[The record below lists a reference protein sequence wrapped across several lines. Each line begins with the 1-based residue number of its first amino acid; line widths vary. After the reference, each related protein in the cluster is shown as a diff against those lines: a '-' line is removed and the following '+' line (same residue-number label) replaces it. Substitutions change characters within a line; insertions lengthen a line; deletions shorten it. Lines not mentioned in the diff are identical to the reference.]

1 VKSLKNILFIAL
13 ALLGLFAREVGSEEA
28 KLGIPIS
35 TLPTVIHSPG
45 VYVLQQSFDVN
56 FQSGAAITI
65 AADNVVIDFNG
76 HTISNTQAGSGTEAY
91 GVYSLDR
98 ANLTIRNGRI
108 KGFNVGVFLNG
119 SDNLSYGHLVEEVHV
134 DHNTSCGIYLFGAHS
149 IVRGCEVIKTGGSI
163 LNTNEFNAGIAVT
176 GTGTRIVDNNVSE
189 VSPPASSSFPS
200 VGIYLRS
207 VDGFVVGNRV
217 SQVQTG
223 LYIATRTAK
232 FRDNL
237 IGSGVTVGSSGG
249 ADTGSTPS
257 IPGGPRRPPPPPVAN
272 TPAPPWAPPANYEAW
287 ILDHFNATE
296 RADQT
301 RSGKEADPDYDGR
314 SNFEEFTGGTAP
326 KGWSIPAAGLRMW
339 LRADIGVDKI
349 LMPGPSG
356 HLVWNWHD
364 QSPSQITLN
373 AVASQQPRATF
384 ELVTGYGMPVVRF
397 DGIGNVLHTAAA
409 VDLFQGNP
417 EWTIF
422 FVTNPGASQ
431 ETYADI
437 MDQDHDAVSSF
448 AVQQNGTNTNQFGLG
463 VDLIP
468 LESGRMQMVSS
479 VKTIE
484 RQVDYLNG
492 IQHADLAAG
501 PFSPQIRRLAVGG
514 WIKGGRFYNGDIAEI
529 IIYNRALT
537 EPERSE
543 VEGWLH
549 RRYNL
554 DLDGMPY
561 EWEIEH
567 RLDVSRNDALLDPDG
582 DGLGN
587 MTEYQL
593 GTDPHSAD
601 SDGDGMPDGWEVSN
615 GLNPRMH
622 DSWSDSDAD
631 SFSNGDEYR
640 LGTNPFA
647 FDYDSDYDRRP
658 DSVDAA
664 PYDYYNGVLPRITP
678 ISGEGQSAVGGQVLG
693 EPLVV
698 RVTDSFGLILR
709 NAPLQ
714 VSSTA
719 AGTGFA
725 HSPANSLFGIS
736 TFYTDADGMA
746 TIYVRLPDAVSAV
759 PIQITAVSGLA
770 TKTVNF
776 SATALAPPAIAAGE
790 YHTVALGSSGMV
802 WAWGLNSS
810 GQLGDGTRLQ
820 RSLPA
825 PVKGLREIKAV
836 AVGAYHSLA
845 LSRDGRVWT
854 WGSNT
859 LGQLGLGHKN
869 DTASPSLVPG
879 VSNIVAIA
887 GGSYHSLALAA
898 NGTVYAWG
906 FNGNGQLG
914 TGSDASTTLPAQVAG
929 LGAGSGVVS
938 ISAGGFHSLAVTASG
953 VEKGWGANFH
963 GALGGTAARHLVP
976 HVVSAAS
983 VSKAAGGAYHTM
995 AIKSGG
1001 DAEALGW
1008 NGEGQLGDNTR
1019 TSRSAANGVWFL
1031 NKAKALSGSQAITGH
1046 CLAVTTEGNV
1056 YSWGANDAGQLGEG
1070 TRTDRLTAVQVP
1082 SLSKIESVAAG
1093 SFHSTAVAADG
1104 AIYSW
1109 GDNDFGQLGGGTTAR
1124 EGQAEPRR
1132 VEGLNLTPSER
1143 DSDQDGLQDEWEWR
1157 HFGGLHQTGDG
1168 DPDNDGQVNLLEYQT
1183 GRDPNK
1189 TDYVAAGLPPLH
1201 SRLVNLSTRADVGTG
1216 NDRLIAGF
1224 IVHGNAP
1231 KTLIVRAMGPSMG
1244 NVIPPALLLNDP
1256 QLEIKDSSGNTL
1268 TSNGK
1273 FAFSNNWADDSD
1285 QATLLQ
1291 QFNMTGGLHQRD
1303 AALVW
1308 TLPPGSY
1315 TAHVT
1320 GADGGTG
1327 IAIVEMYDVVQSGS
1341 YLANL
1346 SARAKL
1352 ATGDKVL
1359 ISGFIVSG
1367 DPSRPIRAALRAIG
1381 PSLAAHGVP
1390 DPLADPHLSL
1400 RNPAGDKM
1408 EENDDWAQA
1417 GNRAELEA
1425 TGIPPAHALES
1436 MMVRLIYPGTYT
1448 VVLSSS
1454 AKSTNHSGTALI
1466 EVYDLSSSHDTD
1478 RDGLTD
1484 LEEIHVYGTDPFDAD
1499 HDNDGIEDGTEIHH
1513 GLNPFDAS
1521 DAALDKDGDGI
1532 SNLTEVLNGTSPS
1545 RMDFV
1550 KGTTV
1555 GTTQGKLG
1563 VGNNGG
1569 AGYSI
1574 PITVSPGTAG
1584 MQPKL
1589 SFEYSS
1595 RGGNGVMGMGWSI
1608 AGVSAI
1614 ARVPPTRAQD
1624 NMIHGVNFS
1633 GTDRFAMDGQRLIAI
1648 KGGADG
1654 GENTEYRTEI
1664 ESFTRVVSL
1673 GVSGNGPRSF
1683 KAETKSGLTYFF
1695 GDTDDSRFIAEGRN
1709 DALSW
1714 AISRIEDRNGNSMS
1728 FHYVK
1733 KSDGRELLLEY
1744 ISYTSN
1750 AAANLVPYARVEF
1763 GYESRPDPSFGYV
1776 GGSRTQST
1784 QRLKTVTSKFGGQ
1797 VVRQYTVAYTES
1809 ASTGKSLVQNIQEG
1823 AGGLFFNPTKF
1834 TWSHE
1839 KTRESNGPQMIRS
1852 EFTGENNYRGKTSE
1866 GQPRE
1871 QWMEGDFTGD
1881 GRSDFARITTTS
1893 TNEDFGPARID
1904 VSITTPGQNPGGSP
1918 TFAQSDWLAGQPRP
1932 PYNISDKW
1940 ISGDFDGDG
1949 RLDLLR
1955 FHDGGGSPHYSAV
1968 HLYRKDA
1975 QHNKFAKT
1983 DCTVT
1988 GGLPYKDFGL
1998 VYPAD
2003 LNGDGRLDL
2012 LSIFANNEKGTN
2024 DKHGKAPT
2032 RFAAYL
2038 NQGPGA
2044 GGAPTF
2050 AGSLWGLTNP
2060 EDQIFQGVAQRWL
2073 LGDVTGDG
2081 LPEVLFIRNTEEVP
2095 QVNVYRNNIGS
2106 FTRDDWRPDT
2116 SDFDKAKNDD
2126 YDLTIWQT
2134 GDFNGDGLVDL
2145 LFLKKEPGSGSTRTR
2160 SDVIV
2165 YLATGNPN
2173 LEHAFSR
2180 QKWGTIGLLNNYLGY
2195 KVDVRVGDFNGDG
2208 RSDIGVVETI
2218 PATQSGAPG
2227 EPIETHPS
2235 SVDHHFYRSNGHN
2248 GFSQEPSISRPIEN
2262 HHDLST
2268 LQWMPA
2274 DFNGDGR
2281 EDLARLYTSG
2291 TTIQRIFADIWTST
2305 TGVRDQL
2312 KSVEDAMASTTAI
2325 EYKTLTDP
2333 LYKRSASDDKVD
2345 NAIDLMVPMPVVSS
2359 VNFDDGVGGRY
2370 TIDYEYG
2377 GLKAH
2382 RERGLLGF
2390 RSIITKDSR
2399 TPGVWAETT
2408 LRQDFPFTGMV
2419 LYSATHRP
2427 SDNGLLSQSTTTYGE
2442 RKSHGDRVH
2451 LVYTTENVAESYELN
2466 DLPSGRLTSRT
2477 TTTTNQIDP
2486 YGNTESITVTSLDH
2500 HSKTTLNTFD
2510 NSEGTLDVSHSW
2522 KLGQLRRSTVT
2533 HVALNQA
2540 PIIRTSSFDYNAKGQ
2555 VKYETI
2561 EPDSIDPKIWSQ
2573 THHEH
2578 DDFGNTK
2585 ATITYGLDGTGA
2597 PPDTRLERKTTTHYD
2612 ERGRFARETVN
2623 DLGHTETRRY
2633 DERWGSVNWVKGPN
2647 ALETTTL
2654 YDDLGRER
2662 LTTRPDGSRTITT
2675 YHSALGANDAPP
2687 GAQYFV
2693 RSAVDG
2699 AAPIFVYFDRLGR
2712 ELRKK
2717 TSGGIAAGS
2726 TDRTGRTIFVDT
2738 EYNEKGQTKSVSR
2751 PYFPGDPVHKAYTT
2765 YDLLGRAERIE
2776 TPKEG
2781 GGFAVTTT
2789 VYRGL
2794 ETDRINPKQQG
2805 TNLKTTAKNDS
2816 QGHLVKVTDAK
2827 NGSVEYGYD
2836 AAGNL
2841 VKTIQGN
2848 NVTQMGYDIRGRKEW
2863 MDDPNLGYWTYEYNC
2878 LGELTRQT
2886 DAKDQTVTMEYDQ
2899 LGRLKNRSELEGT
2912 TVWTY
2917 DTAAGRGISKLHK
2930 VGFKLPGSTD
2940 VVDQRVMKYD
2950 DLGRVTDADETI
2962 NGGVYRVSTS
2972 YDSLSRPETL
2982 TYPSLL
2988 KIRNIYDTNGHLQQ
3002 IQPDGGGPIYWKASA
3017 YDADG
3022 HITKQELGNGVI
3034 TDRVY
3039 VTETGVLKRIE
3050 SGLNEGSAVQ
3060 SLNYHFDVIGN
3071 LGQRTDQNQ
3080 SVTESFE
3087 YDELNRVRKA
3097 VGPLT
3102 REFSYDLAGNIMAK
3116 QGVGDYSYTAAV
3128 AENLSPNGRERLKP
3142 HAVRNVTLN
3151 GVRQDAGYD
3160 ANGNMTSGFNRT
3172 ISWTSFNMPE
3182 LIQRGDARRHFT
3194 YNADRARVK
3203 QVAVEGTVSTTTIYV
3218 GGMYELVS
3226 TTTKIERKHYIA
3238 SPAGR
3243 IAIVTETQE
3252 RIGEQWG
3259 VFVNDTKFL
3268 HADHIGSVDAVTN
3281 ANGTLFCQQSFDAW
3295 GERRATNWGGG
3306 PVTFC
3311 EKITRGYTDHEQMD
3325 DVGLVHMN
3333 GRIYDPWLGRFLS
3346 ADPFIQAPTETQNF
3360 NRYSYV
3366 LNNPLS
3372 LTDPSGF
3379 NFLNNFGKW
3388 LTDNLGQTGGQ
3399 IAIAVIAVAW
3409 GLATQDWISG
3419 WSMFATAATASGVS
3433 LTGTVV
3439 AAAAAGFS
3447 SSFISSS
3454 LSGASLGQAF
3464 QNGVLTAGV
3473 MALTAGVVGP
3483 ALHAIPVNNIMDA
3496 AGKAL
3501 GHGLVGGVI
3510 SGAASALQEGS
3521 FRDGFLGAFVSQAF
3535 SGLVGLVPGSD
3546 FGDVATRVMLS
3557 AIIGGTAA
3565 ELGGGKFANGAISAA
3580 FLRLYNDERRNLRGL
3595 TRGQAA
3601 ARYGTIKNNVWKN
3614 EGKWMIRYRIPDEI
3628 FYDGQYWWR
3637 HAETGDLVRE
3647 IYLNRDIAPML
3658 EQALFDLK
3666 ARGELIYLETFSG
3679 AFSIRGTRGSGRQS
3693 AHSYGIALDINPHLA
3708 EFNRPSYQPVQVQGA
3723 FTRAGFVDGGTFT
3736 PRDGMHFSLGW

>member
-1 VKSLKNILFIAL
+1 
-13 ALLGLFAREVGSEEA
+13 
-28 KLGIPIS
+28 
-35 TLPTVIHSPG
+35 
-45 VYVLQQSFDVN
+45 
-56 FQSGAAITI
+56 
-65 AADNVVIDFNG
+65 
-76 HTISNTQAGSGTEAY
+76 
-91 GVYSLDR
+91 
-98 ANLTIRNGRI
+98 
-108 KGFNVGVFLNG
+108 
-119 SDNLSYGHLVEEVHV
+119 
-134 DHNTSCGIYLFGAHS
+134 
-149 IVRGCEVIKTGGSI
+149 
-163 LNTNEFNAGIAVT
+163 
-176 GTGTRIVDNNVSE
+176 
-189 VSPPASSSFPS
+189 
-200 VGIYLRS
+200 
-207 VDGFVVGNRV
+207 
-217 SQVQTG
+217 
-223 LYIATRTAK
+223 
-232 FRDNL
+232 
-237 IGSGVTVGSSGG
+237 
-249 ADTGSTPS
+249 
-257 IPGGPRRPPPPPVAN
+257 
-272 TPAPPWAPPANYEAW
+272 
-287 ILDHFNATE
+287 
-296 RADQT
+296 
-301 RSGKEADPDYDGR
+301 
-314 SNFEEFTGGTAP
+314 
-326 KGWSIPAAGLRMW
+326 
-339 LRADIGVDKI
+339 
-349 LMPGPSG
+349 
-356 HLVWNWHD
+356 
-364 QSPSQITLN
+364 
-373 AVASQQPRATF
+373 
-384 ELVTGYGMPVVRF
+384 
-397 DGIGNVLHTAAA
+397 
-409 VDLFQGNP
+409 
-417 EWTIF
+417 
-422 FVTNPGASQ
+422 
-431 ETYADI
+431 
-437 MDQDHDAVSSF
+437 
-448 AVQQNGTNTNQFGLG
+448 
-463 VDLIP
+463 
-468 LESGRMQMVSS
+468 
-479 VKTIE
+479 
-484 RQVDYLNG
+484 
-492 IQHADLAAG
+492 
-501 PFSPQIRRLAVGG
+501 
-514 WIKGGRFYNGDIAEI
+514 
-529 IIYNRALT
+529 
-537 EPERSE
+537 
-543 VEGWLH
+543 
-549 RRYNL
+549 
-554 DLDGMPY
+554 
-561 EWEIEH
+561 
-567 RLDVSRNDALLDPDG
+567 
-582 DGLGN
+582 
-587 MTEYQL
+587 
-593 GTDPHSAD
+593 
-601 SDGDGMPDGWEVSN
+601 
-615 GLNPRMH
+615 
-622 DSWSDSDAD
+622 
-631 SFSNGDEYR
+631 
-640 LGTNPFA
+640 
-647 FDYDSDYDRRP
+647 
-658 DSVDAA
+658 
-664 PYDYYNGVLPRITP
+664 
-678 ISGEGQSAVGGQVLG
+678 
-693 EPLVV
+693 
-698 RVTDSFGLILR
+698 
-709 NAPLQ
+709 
-714 VSSTA
+714 
-719 AGTGFA
+719 
-725 HSPANSLFGIS
+725 
-736 TFYTDADGMA
+736 
-746 TIYVRLPDAVSAV
+746 
-759 PIQITAVSGLA
+759 
-770 TKTVNF
+770 
-776 SATALAPPAIAAGE
+776 
-790 YHTVALGSSGMV
+790 
-802 WAWGLNSS
+802 
-810 GQLGDGTRLQ
+810 
-820 RSLPA
+820 LPA

-845 LSRDGRVWT
+845 LTRDGRVWA

-869 DTASPSLVPG
+869 DAASPVLVSG
-879 VSNIVAIA
+879 LSNIIAIA

-914 TGSDASTTLPAQVAG
+914 TGTDASTNLPTEVAG

-953 VEKGWGANFH
+953 QEKGWGANFH
-963 GALGGTAARHLVP
+963 GALGGTAARHLTP
-976 HVVSAAS
+976 HVVSTTP

-1019 TSRSAANGVWFL
+1019 TSRSAVNGVWFL
-1031 NKAKALSGSQAITGH
+1031 NQAKALSGSQAITGH

-1070 TRTDRLTAVQVP
+1070 TTTDRLTPVLVP
-1082 SLSKIESVAAG
+1082 SLTKIESVAAG
-1093 SFHSTAVAADG
+1093 SFHSTAVGTDG

-1124 EGQAEPRR
+1124 AGQAQPRR
-1132 VEGLNLTPSER
+1132 VEGLNLTPTEH
-1143 DSDQDGLQDEWEWR
+1143 DSDQDGLRDEWEWR

-1189 TDYVAAGLPPLH
+1189 TDYLAAGLPPLH

-1216 NDRLIAGF
+1216 DDRLIAGF

-1231 KTLIVRAMGPSMG
+1231 KTLIVRAMGPSLA
-1244 NVIPPALLLNDP
+1244 NVIAPDLLLNDP
-1256 QLEIKDSSGNTL
+1256 VLELKDSSGAPL

-1273 FAFSNNWADDSD
+1273 VAVSNNWADDPD

-1291 QFNMTGGLHQRD
+1291 QFNMAGGLHERD

-1320 GADGGTG
+1320 GVGGGTG

-1346 SARAKL
+1346 SSRAKL

-1367 DPSRPIRAALRAIG
+1367 DRPIRAALRAIG

-1400 RNPAGDKM
+1400 RDTAGEKM

-1417 GNRAELEA
+1417 GNRAEIEA
-1425 TGIPPAHALES
+1425 TGIPPANPLES
-1436 MMVRLIYPGTYT
+1436 MMVRLIEPGMYT
-1448 VVLSSS
+1448 VVVSSS
-1454 AKSTNHSGTALI
+1454 PKSTNHSGTALV
-1466 EVYDLSSSHDTD
+1466 EVYDLSSSHDSD
-1478 RDGLTD
+1478 GDGLTD
-1484 LEEIHVYGTDPFDAD
+1484 HEEIHRYGTNPFDAD
-1499 HDNDGIEDGTEIHH
+1499 HDDDGIEDGIEIHH
-1513 GLNPFDAS
+1513 GLNPFDKW
-1521 DAALDKDGDGI
+1521 DATLDKDGDGI
-1532 SNLTEVLNGTSPS
+1532 SNLTEVLNGTLPS
-1545 RMDFV
+1545 RFDSI

-1555 GTTQGKLG
+1555 GTTQGKLA

-1569 AGYSI
+1569 ASYSI
-1574 PITVSPGTAG
+1574 PIVVSPGTAG
-1584 MQPKL
+1584 LQPKL

-1595 RGGNGVMGMGWSI
+1595 RGGNGIMGMGWSI

-1614 ARVPPTRAQD
+1614 TRVPPTRAQD
-1624 NMIHGVNFS
+1624 GLIHGVNFS
-1633 GTDRFAMDGQRLIAI
+1633 TTDRFAMDGQRLICLS
-1648 KGGADG
+1648 KGNDG
-1654 GENTEYRTEI
+1654 LPGQEFRTEL

-1673 GVSGNGPRSF
+1673 GQSGAGPRSF

-1695 GDTDDSRFIAEGRN
+1695 GDTDDSRFIAEGRS

-1728 FHYVK
+1728 FHYLK
-1733 KSDGRELLLEY
+1733 TSGGRELLLEY
-1744 ISYTSN
+1744 IAYTSN
-1750 AAANLVPYARVEF
+1750 AAANLLPYARVEF
-1763 GYESRPDPSFGYV
+1763 GYEGRPDPSFGYV
-1776 GGSRTQST
+1776 GGSQTQST
-1784 QRLKTVTSKFGGQ
+1784 HRLKTVTSKFGGQ
-1797 VVRQYTVAYTES
+1797 VVRQYSVSYIES
-1809 ASTGKSLVQNIQEG
+1809 ESTGKSLVENIQEG

-1839 KTRESNGPQMIRS
+1839 KTAMIRS
-1852 EFTGENNYRGKTSE
+1852 EFTGQNNYRGKTSE

-1893 TNEDFGPARID
+1893 INEDFGPARID
-1904 VSITTPGQNPGGSP
+1904 VSVTTPGQNSGGSP
-1918 TFAQSDWLAGQPRP
+1918 TFAQSDWLSGQPRP

-1949 RLDLLR
+1949 RLDILR
-1955 FHDGGGSPHYSAV
+1955 FHDGLGSSHASAV

-1975 QHNKFAKT
+1975 QQNKFAKT

-1988 GGLPYKDFGL
+1988 GSLPYKDFGL

-2024 DKHGKAPT
+2024 DKNGTART

-2060 EDQIFQGVAQRWL
+2060 EDQIFQGVAQRWM

-2081 LPEVLFIRNTEEVP
+2081 LPEVLFIRNTDEVP
-2095 QVNVYRNNIGS
+2095 QVNVYRNNLGS

-2180 QKWGTIGLLNNYLGY
+2180 QKWGTIRLLQDYPGY

-2218 PATQSGAPG
+2218 PATQSGPPE
-2227 EPIETHPS
+2227 EPLETQPS
-2235 SVDHHFYRSNGHN
+2235 SVDHHFYHSNGHN
-2248 GFSQEPSISRPIEN
+2248 GFSEEPPISRPIEN
-2262 HHDLST
+2262 HQHLGT

-2281 EDLARLYTSG
+2281 EDLARLYTYG
-2291 TTIQRIFADIWTST
+2291 TNPQRISADIWTST

-2312 KSVEDAMASTTAI
+2312 KSVEDAMASTTTI
-2325 EYKTLTDP
+2325 EYQTLTDP
-2333 LYKRSASDDKVD
+2333 LYSRSAANDTVD

-2370 TIDYEYG
+2370 TVDYQYG

-2419 LYSATHRP
+2419 VHSATHRP
-2427 SDNGLLSQSTTTYGE
+2427 SDNGLLSRSTTTYVE
-2442 RKSHGDRVH
+2442 RKNYGDRVR
-2451 LVYTTENVAESYELN
+2451 LVYATENVTESYELN
-2466 DLPSGRLTSRT
+2466 DMPSGRLTSRT
-2477 TTTTNQIDP
+2477 TTTTNEVDP
-2486 YGNTESITVTSLDH
+2486 HGNTKSITVTSLDH

-2510 NSEGTLDVSHSW
+2510 NSEGSPSVPHSW

-2533 HVALNQA
+2533 HVAPNQP
-2540 PIIRTSSFDYNAKGQ
+2540 PITRTSSFDYNAKGQ
-2555 VKYETI
+2555 VEYETI
-2561 EPDSIDPKIWSQ
+2561 EPDSNDPKIWSQ
-2573 THHEH
+2573 TQHAF

-2585 ATITYGLDGTGA
+2585 ATTTRGLPGTGIL
-2597 PPDTRLERKTTTHYD
+2597 PGTRLERSTTTNYD

-2647 ALETTTL
+2647 SLETTTL

-2662 LTTRPDGSRTITT
+2662 LTTRPDGSRTITS
-2675 YHSALGANDAPP
+2675 YHSALGDSDAPP
-2687 GAQYFV
+2687 RAEYFV
-2693 RSAVDG
+2693 RNAVDG
-2699 AAPIFVYFDRLGR
+2699 AAPAFVYFDRLGR

-2726 TDRTGRTIFVDT
+2726 TDHTGRTIFVDT
-2738 EYNEKGQTKSVSR
+2738 EYNEKGQTNSVSR

-2765 YDLLGRAERIE
+2765 YDLLGRAEMIQ

-2794 ETDRINPKQQG
+2794 ETDRFNPKQQG

-2827 NGSVEYGYD
+2827 NGAVEYGYD

-2848 NVTQMGYDIRGRKEW
+2848 NVTRMGYDIRGRKEW
-2863 MDDPNLGYWTYEYNC
+2863 MDDPNLGYWTYQYNC
-2878 LGELTRQT
+2878 LGELIRQT
-2886 DAKDQTVTMEYDQ
+2886 DAKDQTVTMDYDQ
-2899 LGRLKNRSELEGT
+2899 LGRLKSRSELEGT

-2917 DTAAGRGISKLHK
+2917 DTATGRGIGKPHK
-2930 VGFKLPGSTD
+2930 VGFKLPGATD

-2988 KIRNIYDTNGHLQQ
+2988 KVRNIYDANGHLQQ
-3002 IQPDGGGPIYWKASA
+3002 IKPDAGGPIYWQARA
-3017 YDADG
+3017 YDAAG
-3022 HITKQELGNGVI
+3022 NITKQELGNGVI

-3039 VTETGVLKRIE
+3039 VPETGVLKRIE

-3060 SLNYHFDVIGN
+3060 SLNYNFDVIGN
-3071 LGQRTDQNQ
+3071 LEERRDQNQ
-3080 SVTESFE
+3080 TVTETFE

-3097 VGPLT
+3097 IGPLT

-3116 QGVGDYSYTAAV
+3116 QGVGDYSYTPAV
-3128 AENLSPNGRERLKP
+3128 PETLSPNGRERAKP
-3142 HAVRNVTLN
+3142 HAVRSVTPL
-3151 GVRQDAGYD
+3151 GGLRSPDAQYD
-3160 ANGNMTSGFNRT
+3160 ANGNMTSGFNRI

-3194 YNADRARVK
+3194 YNADRARTK
-3203 QVAVEGTVSTTTIYV
+3203 QVAVQGTASITTIYV
-3218 GGMYELVS
+3218 GGMYEVVDNG
-3226 TTTKIERKHYIA
+3226 TKTERKHYIA

-3243 IAIVTETQE
+3243 IAVVTETQE
-3252 RIGEQWG
+3252 KVGLEWG
-3259 VFVNDTKFL
+3259 ATVNDTKFF
-3268 HADHIGSVDAVTN
+3268 HTDHLGSIDAVTD
-3281 ANGTLFCQQSFDAW
+3281 ANGALLCRQSFDAW
-3295 GERRATNWGGG
+3295 GERRATNWGAG
-3306 PVTFC
+3306 PVSFC
-3311 EKITRGYTDHEQMD
+3311 DKITRGYTDHEQMD

-3399 IAIAVIAVAW
+3399 VAIAVIAVAW

-3419 WSMFATAATASGVS
+3419 WSMFATTLTASGVT

-3447 SSFISSS
+3447 SAFISSS

-3464 QNGVLTAGV
+3464 QSAVLTAGV
-3473 MALTAGVVGP
+3473 TALTAGVVGP
-3483 ALHAIPVNNIMDA
+3483 ALHNIPTSDIVGA
-3496 AGKAL
+3496 AAKAL

-3535 SGLVGLVPGSD
+3535 SGVVGLVPGND
-3546 FGDVATRVMLS
+3546 FGAVATRVMLS

-3580 FLRLYNDERRNLRGL
+3580 FLRLYNDESDNLARLFRGEKEATLSYASSVMDHILCTYPDLKTELAGTIDRYGNVHFGPKSDSLTRSSPGTITEDTVVVFHFHPTGPNLRPYQFSDYRIGPKNDL
-3595 TRGQAA
+3595 AFMERHSKLIHMVGVLDAA
-3601 ARYGTIKNNVWKN
+3601 AGKNS
-3614 EGKWMIRYRIPDEI
+3614 I
-3628 FYDGQYWWR
+3628 FYR
-3637 HAETGDLVRE
+3637 
-3647 IYLNRDIAPML
+3647 APNQPFAVKRATQMFYD
-3658 EQALFDLK
+3658 ALK
-3666 ARGELIYLETFSG
+3666 GK
-3679 AFSIRGTRGSGRQS
+3679 
-3693 AHSYGIALDINPHLA
+3693 
-3708 EFNRPSYQPVQVQGA
+3708 
-3723 FTRAGFVDGGTFT
+3723 
-3736 PRDGMHFSLGW
+3736 